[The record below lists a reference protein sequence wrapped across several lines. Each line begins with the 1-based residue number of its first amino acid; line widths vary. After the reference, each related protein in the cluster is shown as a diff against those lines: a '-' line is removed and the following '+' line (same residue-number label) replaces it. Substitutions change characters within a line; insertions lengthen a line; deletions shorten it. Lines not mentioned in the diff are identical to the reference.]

1 MKGGGP
7 GLDRFAPMNFWRR
20 LGSRDGMWVGRRDP
34 PASSAQRARNTAST
48 MALMRGGLATWV
60 RGRVPHVM
68 DYHG

>member
-7 GLDRFAPMNFWRR
+7 GLDRFAPMNFLEEARFTGW
-20 LGSRDGMWVGRRDP
+20 DVGGQAGP